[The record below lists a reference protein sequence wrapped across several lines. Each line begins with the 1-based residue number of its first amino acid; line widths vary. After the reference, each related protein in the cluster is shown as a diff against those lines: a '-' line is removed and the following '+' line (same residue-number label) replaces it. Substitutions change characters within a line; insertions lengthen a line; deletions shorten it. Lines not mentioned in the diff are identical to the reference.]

1 MLNEEKSP
9 TNRGKIKLTT
19 ILGWLA
25 VVIFIVIYGVEL
37 LPHQEGPPVTVRWI
51 SETFGRSGLIILNII
66 IVLAFLA
73 LLPYRRPTKH
83 IWKSRGTFA
92 AFVIALMTEMFGW
105 PLVIFLLSPL
115 VNIPEIG
122 EAFEEGF
129 KIFGLKPALVGTAI
143 SFLGLAVIVT
153 GWTQIHR
160 GTGLVKTG
168 IYRFM
173 RHPQYTGILL
183 FTLGWLVHWPSIVT
197 LVLWPLLIVM
207 YVWLAKQE
215 EKQALED
222 FGDEYISYA
231 KQTKRFIP
239 FII

>member
-1 MLNEEKSP
+1 MKTKVTSV
-9 TNRGKIKLTT
+9 
-19 ILGWLA
+19 LGWLA
-25 VVIFIVIYGVEL
+25 IAIFVAMYSVEL
-37 LPHQEGPPVTVRWI
+37 LPHQEGPPVTVRWM
-51 SETFGRSGLIILNII
+51 SENFGRAGLIILNII
-66 IVLAFLA
+66 VVLAFLA

-115 VNIPEIG
+115 VNVPEIG
-122 EAFEEGF
+122 ETFEEGF
-129 KIFGLKPALVGTAI
+129 TIFGQKPALVGTAL
-143 SFLGLAVIVT
+143 SFLGLAIIAI

-160 GTGLVKTG
+160 ATGLVKTG
-168 IYRFM
+168 IYRYM

-183 FTLGWLVHWPSIVT
+183 FALGWLVHWPSIVI

-215 EKQALED
+215 EKQAIED
-222 FGDEYISYA
+222 FGEEYTAYA
-231 KQTKRFIP
+231 ARTKRFIP
-239 FII
+239 FVI